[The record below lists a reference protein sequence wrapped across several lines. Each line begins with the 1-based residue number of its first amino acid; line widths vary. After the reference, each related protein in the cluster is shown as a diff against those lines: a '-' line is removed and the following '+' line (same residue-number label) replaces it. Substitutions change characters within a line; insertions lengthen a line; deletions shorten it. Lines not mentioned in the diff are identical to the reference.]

1 LTKPHKRII
10 KSTNYQIDV
19 GSYSI
24 GEAIKLLLDKSKW
37 KHKVSELRMQQEWE
51 EIVGKTISKYTRNVV
66 LSGETLT
73 IYTDVAALKQ
83 ELYFGKQQL
92 TVRINEYF
100 KERVVSDIVVK

>member
-1 LTKPHKRII
+1 
-10 KSTNYQIDV
+10 V

-24 GEAIKLLLDKSKW
+24 GEAINLLLDKSKW
-37 KHKVSELRMQQEWE
+37 KHKVNELRMQQEWE
-51 EIVGKTISKYTRNVV
+51 QIVGKTISKYTRNVI

-92 TVRINEYF
+92 IVRINEYF
-100 KERVVSDIVVK
+100 NERVVGDIVVK